1 MHNRILVLQISHINL
16 KRKEIL
22 VIPFYYV
29 CDMIAN
35 INSAVLFIIIAN
47 VLVSMKGF
55 NDYSFL
61 DKFKFQVGKI
71 LSGEKIRMF
80 TSGFLHVDWAH
91 LGFNMYALYLFGGIV
106 AGMLGVTNFL
116 IIYFLSLLGGSLYSL
131 KYHKNES
138 YYSAVGASG
147 AVSGIIYASI
157 LLYPEMELYLFFI
170 PIPIPGYIFGVGYLL
185 YSIYGMKKQ
194 IGNVGHSA
202 HLGGAIGGFAITLLL
217 NPSLFS
223 ANTFMVVLLA
233 VPIVLLLL
241 FGDKLKSS

>member
-1 MHNRILVLQISHINL
+1 MM
-16 KRKEIL
+16 E
-22 VIPFYYV
+22 
-29 CDMIAN
+29 N
-35 INSAVLFIIIAN
+35 INTAVLLIIIAN

-55 NDYSFL
+55 SDASFL
-61 DKFKFQVGKI
+61 DKFKFQVGKV
-71 LSGEKIRMF
+71 LSGEKIRML

-106 AGMLGVTNFL
+106 AGILGATSFL
-116 IIYFLSLLGGSLYSL
+116 IIYFLSLLAGSLYSL
-131 KYHKNES
+131 KFHKSES

-147 AVSGIIYASI
+147 AVSGIVYASI
-157 LLYPEMELYLFFI
+157 LLYPDMSLYLFFI

-223 ANTFMVVLLA
+223 TNTFMVILLA

-241 FGDKLKSS
+241 FGDKLKSL